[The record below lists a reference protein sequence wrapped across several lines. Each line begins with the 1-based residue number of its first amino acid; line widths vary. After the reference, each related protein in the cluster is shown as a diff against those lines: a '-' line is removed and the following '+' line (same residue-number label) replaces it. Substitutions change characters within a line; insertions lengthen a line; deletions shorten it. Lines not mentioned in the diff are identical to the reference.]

1 MLYLVPVLT
10 ISMLAYMAYATFF
23 RLRRDRVVTQREL
36 MRGRSTFRPK
46 ERARFLLRKSLPPV
60 EQKAEWEEPLVASL
74 AQADLESA
82 GPSGAGGAEGPSA
95 IPADAAP
102 RLPAAPL

>member
-10 ISMLAYMAYATFF
+10 ISMLAYMAYATLF
-23 RLRRDRVVTQREL
+23 RLRRDRVVTQRER

-46 ERARFLLRKSLPPV
+46 ERARFLLRKSFPPV

-74 AQADLESA
+74 TQAAALA
-82 GPSGAGGAEGPSA
+82 PAEA
-95 IPADAAP
+95 EAHPAEPAT
-102 RLPAAPL
+102 PAA